1 MQQLA
6 RTSIDLMHQLFHLFW
21 HQNCFSSDPQYD
33 PCPIAKAVLDINKF
47 WWQQILGHQK
57 WQIQHHQSYESGLY

>member
-1 MQQLA
+1 MKQLA

-33 PCPIAKAVLDINKF
+33 PCLTAKAVLDIKKRN
-47 WWQQILGHQK
+47 
-57 WQIQHHQSYESGLY
+57 SGGSRF